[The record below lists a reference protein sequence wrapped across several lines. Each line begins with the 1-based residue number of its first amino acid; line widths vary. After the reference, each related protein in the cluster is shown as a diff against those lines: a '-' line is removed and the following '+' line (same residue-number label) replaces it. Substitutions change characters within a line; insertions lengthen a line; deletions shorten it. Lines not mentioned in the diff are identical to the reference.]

1 MRVVRVLANNP
12 GPFTLEGT
20 NTWIVAERPSVVI
33 DPGPDDDAH
42 LSTVA
47 REAGDVAAILVTHGH
62 PDHAPGAGALSRRV
76 GAPVMAF
83 RPGPGQERLRD
94 QQVVEADGVRLRVV
108 HTPGHSADHVVLW
121 AAAQGALF
129 TGDAV
134 LGRGTSVVDPPEGDL
149 AAYLHS
155 LRRMQALEPRVLY
168 PGHGPTVFDAA
179 AKLDEYVAHRTMR
192 ERQVVEALEAG
203 PRTARDIV
211 PGVYQEYSPELFP
224 VAERQV
230 LAHLLKLERE
240 GIAERMGSGEAP
252 AFTLVRGR
260 PCDRCGRP
268 AMAHSRLC
276 RRCSLDALQEE
287 PTRPSQ
293 PEGPQ

>member
-1 MRVVRVLANNP
+1 MRVVRVLADNP

-20 NTWIVAERPSVVI
+20 NTWIVGERPSLVI
-33 DPGPDDDAH
+33 DPGPEDDRH
-42 LSTVA
+42 LAAVA
-47 REAGDVAAILVTHGH
+47 REAGDVAAILVTHAH
-62 PDHAPGAGALSRRV
+62 PDHAPGAGALSRQV

-83 RPGPGQERLRD
+83 RPGPGQERIRD

-108 HTPGHSADHVVLW
+108 HTPGHTADHVVLW
-121 AAAQGALF
+121 ASAQGALF

-134 LGRGTSVVDPPEGDL
+134 LGRGTSVVNPPEGDL
-149 AAYLHS
+149 TAYLRS

-168 PGHGPTVFDAA
+168 PGHGPTVFEAA
-179 AKLDEYVAHRTMR
+179 AKLEEYVSHRAMR
-192 ERQVVEALEAG
+192 ERQIVDALAG
-203 PRTARDIV
+203 GPHAARDIV
-211 PGVYQEYSPELFP
+211 PGIYGEYPPDLFP

-230 LAHLLKLERE
+230 LAHLVKLERE
-240 GIAERMGSGEAP
+240 GIVERTGGGEA
-252 AFTLVRGR
+252 ALFRLIGGR

-287 PTRPSQ
+287 PTPPPRS
-293 PEGPQ
+293 E